1 MAEGTNT
8 FQGHGVPLAPA
19 TGFEIKQQTASTA
32 VDIAT
37 LTAASSGTGD
47 FLVLQ
52 TSGGTERF
60 VVEDGG
66 NIVAVI
72 GAAGDVGVKVTLAS
86 AATADGLQI
95 LNSSGSKIFAV
106 NASGAITTQ
115 ALPTTAIASLASN
128 ASTSF
133 SLAGLTTDHAVE
145 LIALKVLTTGNGIL
159 QAYAQGTT
167 RVDVYAQGGSVAANT
182 YAVKAYKTVAN

>member
-8 FQGHGVPLAPA
+8 FQGHGVPLTPA